1 MARKAPSVVL
11 VGRPNVG
18 KSTLFNR
25 MTGSRRAIV
34 APLPGTTRDSLERPV
49 VWRGTTFQLFDTGG
63 LYGAS
68 QDPLHEL
75 VVVQGKR
82 AIEGADLLVLVGD
95 GREGLVAGDE
105 TIAGEL
111 HGTGRPV
118 LLAMNKI
125 DDKRARDGSLDFYRL
140 GIDPVYEISAEH
152 GTGVAE
158 LLDAIVEALRA
169 KGLGLS
175 GAEHAA
181 LGPEP
186 LSEGAQP
193 PALVQRETGI
203 AIVGRPNVGKS
214 SLVNR
219 LLREERVLVSD
230 MPGTTRDAIDSP
242 LLWNRRRFRIVD
254 TAGMRRPGKV
264 ASGGPV
270 EMVSV
275 AGAKKAIAE
284 ADVVAL
290 VIDAE
295 GGASDQDAAI
305 GGEADRAGRGIVIVA
320 NKWDLV
326 KDRGENYSTV
336 FDEETRHGMRFLDYA
351 PILHISAKTG
361 ERTPKVLET
370 IDRIAATRRTR
381 VPTPALNKFVEAVT
395 AANPPVSPG
404 RTHVRIL
411 YAAQIGVAPPSFV
424 FFTNVATTLHF
435 SYERFLINQLR
446 EKFGFVGTPI
456 RIQVRRRAK
465 SGGGPRKSGRAAKA
479 SSAGGSARPGRAAH
493 AAKAGRERRAV
504 KAARAGRAQRRDNA
518 GPTRQGRSAAKKK
531 KA

>member
-1 MARKAPSVVL
+1 MPKKSPSVVL

-49 VWRGTTFQLFDTGG
+49 IWRGTTFQLFDTGG

-68 QDPLHEL
+68 QDPLHDL
-75 VVVQGKR
+75 VVVQGRR
-82 AIEGADLLVLVGD
+82 AIEGADLLVFVTD
-95 GREGLVAGDE
+95 GREGLVGGDE
-105 TIAGEL
+105 TIAREL
-111 HGTGRPV
+111 RETGRPV
-118 LLAMNKI
+118 LLAVNKT
-125 DDKRARDGSLDFYRL
+125 DDKRARDAAVEFYRL
-140 GIDPVYEISAEH
+140 GIDPVFEISAEH

-158 LLDAIVEALRA
+158 LLDAIVEGLRA
-169 KGLGLS
+169 KGVGFS
-175 GAEHAA
+175 AETQTRSEPQAA
-181 LGPEP
+181 TEESRATTHEP
-186 LSEGAQP
+186 PL
-193 PALVQRETGI
+193 ETGV

-219 LLREERVLVSD
+219 LLSAERVLVSD

-242 LLWNRRRFRIVD
+242 LIWHRRRFRIVD
-254 TAGMRRPGKV
+254 TAGMRRPGRV
-264 ASGGPV
+264 SRGGPV

-275 AGAKKAIAE
+275 AGSKKAIAD
-284 ADVVAL
+284 ADVVVL

-295 GGASDQDAAI
+295 AGASDQDAAI

-326 KDRGENYSTV
+326 KDRGADYSKT

-351 PILHISAKTG
+351 PVLHISSKTG
-361 ERTPKVLET
+361 ERTGKVLET
-370 IDRIAATRRTR
+370 IDRIATARRTR
-381 VPTPALNKFVEAVT
+381 IPTPALNKFVEGVT

-404 RTHVRIL
+404 RRHVRIL

-435 SYERFLINQLR
+435 SYERFLVNQLR

-456 RIQVRRRAK
+456 RIQVRRRA
-465 SGGGPRKSGRAAKA
+465 RKA
-479 SSAGGSARPGRAAH
+479 
-493 AAKAGRERRAV
+493 RRA
-504 KAARAGRAQRRDNA
+504 RQTGRVER
-518 GPTRQGRSAAKKK
+518 AKKK
-531 KA
+531 